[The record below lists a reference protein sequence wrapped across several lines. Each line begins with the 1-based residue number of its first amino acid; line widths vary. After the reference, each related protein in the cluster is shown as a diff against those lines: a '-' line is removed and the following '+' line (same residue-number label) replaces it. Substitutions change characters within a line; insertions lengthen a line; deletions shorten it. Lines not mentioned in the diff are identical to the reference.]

1 VSGGRLPVLPA
12 SPFGTA
18 SGSMS
23 HAELDR
29 ERLVTILAAS
39 GAAPLAE
46 TLRRTRGPAFSFT
59 RRDADPERAL
69 RDLVL
74 VIETLAAQP
83 GLDAA
88 LDAATAR
95 LMKEDG
101 DDAAFQE
108 QQRLLKARGEAERQ
122 LAALVE
128 SASAEKTE
136 QGV

>member
-1 VSGGRLPVLPA
+1 
-12 SPFGTA
+12 
-18 SGSMS
+18 MS